1 MASKNLK
8 GYAFEYFVRHF
19 LTSCGFKPVKEEGD
33 IIFNNGTGTMI
44 QGLGQCH
51 NADVLMEP
59 PVQIPF
65 YAPSRILVECKCHG
79 KKIGLPTVRGLLGLK
94 NDINNFD
101 IITPKIL
108 KSRRNLRRNEPSLFE
123 YTRCQYQVAL
133 ATNSEV
139 TYTAQEFS
147 NIHRI
152 PLILFTSSLFDK
164 INSYLTEMDTMNLS
178 HSETEKIIE
187 FFRQPK
193 DFIAPQKISNFVE
206 CVEDLATRINIGIL
220 DNGLLLFLLEG
231 YKKDDQFP
239 EFSDGFTLHWTNE
252 NNLWILSSTNATYYF
267 ELPKELIKIWI
278 NSDNKN
284 SGALSLKE
292 KYFRNIVIFPNI
304 LKSDKIDI
312 IKISQEFLD
321 KTIDHNN

>member
-19 LTSCGFKPVKEEGD
+19 LISCGFKPVKEEGD

-59 PVQIPF
+59 PIQTPF

-79 KKIGLPTVRGLLGLK
+79 KKIGLPTVRGLLGLRS
-94 NDINNFD
+94 DINNFD
-101 IITPKIL
+101 IVTPKIL
-108 KSRRNLRRNEPSLFE
+108 KSRRNLRRNELNLFK

-152 PLILFTSSLFDK
+152 PLILFTSSLFDE
-164 INSYLTEMDTMNLS
+164 INTHLSEIDDMILS
-178 HSETEKIIE
+178 HFETEVIIE
-187 FFRQPK
+187 YFRQPK
-193 DFIAPQKISNFVE
+193 DREIPQKISGFVE
-206 CVEDLATRINIGIL
+206 CVEDLSKRINIGIL
-220 DNGLLLFLLEG
+220 DNGMLLFLLEG
-231 YKKDDQFP
+231 YERDEQFP
-239 EFSDGFTLHWTNE
+239 QFADGFTLHWTNE
-252 NNLWILSSTNATYYF
+252 NDLWVLSSQNTTYYF

-278 NSDNKN
+278 SSDNQK
-284 SGALSLKE
+284 SGALSLKD
-292 KYFRNIVIFPNI
+292 KYFRNIVIFPN
-304 LKSDKIDI
+304 KSKSNKIDI
-312 IKISQEFLD
+312 IQISQDFLD
-321 KTIDHNN
+321 NTIGHNN